1 MESTPTITHLQ
12 ELLAVKTRILNMV
25 MAIDA
30 IRDNHPN
37 PAEMVEKIVDY
48 VAQSYETDVCLMALL
63 NHETEQIEVQ
73 AIQERPGAAAEMTSL
88 LTAPEILYSAMGLN
102 GITIWRKDSQ
112 PADIPLPQH
121 VEVAVMPIILK
132 KNEPLGVMI
141 LACRERSFSDTDV
154 ECLEYIE
161 DHIDSA
167 VIQGHNYYELEHRNK
182 QLELINKIDQ
192 IRDQHLPVDQML
204 STVLKILIQEIP
216 SEQGYAMLYDQS
228 DESLVLRASTSESL
242 FSALEFVGQ
251 LTSMAKQTLKDG
263 TLFLRNHLNHDKLD
277 SIMCLP
283 LILRN
288 KIIGVLGL
296 INRQSDDGF
305 LMRDAQLFTAAGS
318 QVDTALYETMEKRHL
333 RMVLG
338 RAVGPHIMDRILQS
352 EYDVLKSERMTITVL
367 YADIR
372 ESTQMAE
379 ETEPELLVGF
389 INDYLHT
396 MNEIII
402 GHEGTLDKF
411 IGDQVMALFGA
422 PIPQADF
429 AHKAVNVA
437 QEMQWA
443 HADLM
448 ERWSRKGIKPRP
460 IGIGIATGELI
471 VGEMGSTQRMD
482 YTVMGNAA
490 NLGARICSTAA
501 GGEILMCSETFE
513 TVRGTITAV
522 QLEPMQFKGVQ
533 QVSTVYKLV

>member
-1 MESTPTITHLQ
+1 MESTLEISQLQ
-12 ELLAVKTRILNMV
+12 ELLAVKTRILNMI
-25 MAIDA
+25 MTIDS
-30 IRDNHPN
+30 IRDNYPE
-37 PAEMVEKIVDY
+37 PTVMVDKIVEF
-48 VAQSYETDVCLMALL
+48 VAESYDTDVCLMALL
-63 NHETEQIEVQ
+63 NHETEQVEVQ
-73 AIQERPGAAAEMTSL
+73 SIQERPGTDAD
-88 LTAPEILYSAMGLN
+88 LTDSITTIDVLVTAMGLN
-102 GITIWRKDSQ
+102 GITIWREETQ
-112 PADIPLPQH
+112 PQNLTLPND
-121 VEVAVMPIILK
+121 VEIAVMPIILK
-132 KNEPLGVMI
+132 KNEPLGVMM
-141 LACRERSFSDTDV
+141 LACRTHAFSDHDV

-167 VIQGHNYYELEHRNK
+167 VIQGHNYYEMEHRNR

-192 IRDQHLPVDQML
+192 VRDQHMPIDQML
-204 STVLKILIQEIP
+204 DTVLKILISEIP
-216 SEQGYAMLYDQS
+216 SEQGYAMLYDKS
-228 DESLVLRASTSESL
+228 DKSLVLRASTSESL
-242 FSALEFVGQ
+242 FSALEFVGK
-251 LTSMAKQTLKDG
+251 LTMLAKQTLKDG
-263 TLFLRNHLNHDKLD
+263 SLILRNHIGEENLD

-283 LILRN
+283 LILGD

-296 INRQSDDGF
+296 INRQWSDGF

-333 RMVLG
+333 RWVLG
-338 RAVGPHIMDRILQS
+338 RAVGPHIMERILQS
-352 EYDVLKSERMTITVL
+352 EYDVLKSERMTVTVL

-372 ESTQMAE
+372 DSTQMAE

-402 GHEGTLDKF
+402 DHEGTLDKF

-429 AHKAVNVA
+429 AHKAITVA

-448 ERWSRKGIKPRP
+448 ERWKTRGITPRP

-490 NLGARICSTAA
+490 NLGARICASARA
-501 GGEILMCSETFE
+501 GEILMCSETFSI
-513 TVRGTITAV
+513 VRGTISAV
-522 QLEPMQFKGVQ
+522 EQEPKHFKGV
-533 QVSTVYKLV
+533 